1 MLKRYK
7 CGFCETLPDQISHH
21 KSHLQTQKHSDKK
34 KIFELS
40 LLKYSETEL
49 KAKYGA
55 TEHELIVENIETIL
69 VYEEV
74 FDEKLNI
81 INNIVCDSEEEMSH
95 KQEQIKQSNSV
106 SNKEALKDKIH
117 EIHNY
122 LRNSGAGYGMT
133 ALKIFNILYG
143 LKKIEDTNS
152 FELLELKDECKFSY
166 LLELAEENK
175 DEMLAEY
182 IYVNVLDYIYE
193 SSPMVKKLIYYD
205 IPKHIKS
212 SVFSHLIK
220 EINKIPMIEKAS
232 NVLLSGK
239 IYEYFVGRDQ
249 TAISELGAYF
259 TDRHIVDYIYS
270 KVDPEIKEDGTINS
284 MVDMFGGS
292 GGFTTGYIDYLNK
305 KYPDINWKSELDKI
319 YHFDMNNDVIKSAGL
334 EFFCLTGVIPN
345 MDNNIR
351 CINSFKHSF
360 NDRKFFYPITNPP
373 YGGDKRTTTQE
384 ALKRKKVKD
393 YIKKE
398 LKTLTDEATIHR
410 RQLQLK
416 QNEKTD
422 KKEQKEFDKQK
433 VCLDTCH
440 YTGQK
445 SRIRNFAKKYNI
457 KKGNDKE
464 SCSLML
470 IMDMVE
476 LGGTAVGVLKEG
488 VFFNKTY
495 KDLRKVLIENFNV
508 REVISVPSDQFENT
522 STKTS
527 IVIFDNLGE
536 EKTTNQVVFSDLVV
550 EKFTE
555 DKFEEILGEI
565 ALTECKDDFKGV
577 VDKVVSTATREEILT
592 NPICSLN
599 GKDYNKQEIVCGED
613 YELVKLIKVKKQDGI
628 CNYLPKSKR
637 KASFAKDNGN
647 INFYT
652 SSSTIKKCDT
662 ADYKDECLVIGTG
675 GNSCIHYNQN
685 EFSCSGDTILIK
697 PIHLDIRFLHYSMLM
712 IWDILLN
719 RMNGSTIKHVTKTLL
734 ENLKIPIP
742 KTPEKLQY
750 WVDRISTPYEA
761 KNQKLKEIEELE
773 KKVQDRIQEIMNTEE
788 YEEKELGG
796 ICSFKSG
803 KFKSGDCKQIGK
815 YPFYTGKAIQPEGY
829 SDNYCYD
836 NKEYL
841 ILLKDGGAGPGV
853 YGEQIGLGKVFYQ
866 KGKSAFTCHQLA
878 LTLKDNV
885 NILYLY
891 HFLRI
896 SKNNIMDLAE
906 YSTGLGTINRSKL
919 SKFKISIPTNPEIIK
934 AMEPDF
940 QRIEQLQGEVKEVE
954 ELYQQYIQELAKEAI
969 PPELNQPQE
978 VVVEEV
984 KKEVEP
990 DTISETSSELE
1001 EKEEDDNHNNET
1013 VKDYSQYTTKELKTF
1028 CKERGLKRYSKLKK
1042 DELIELLIS

>member
-1 MLKRYK
+1 LN
-7 CGFCETLPDQISHH
+7 TVNNIIHD
-21 KSHLQTQKHSDKK
+21 SDK
-34 KIFELS
+34 
-40 LLKYSETEL
+40 
-49 KAKYGA
+49 
-55 TEHELIVENIETIL
+55 
-69 VYEEV
+69 
-74 FDEKLNI
+74 
-81 INNIVCDSEEEMSH
+81 EMFR

-106 SNKEALKDKIH
+106 SNKEALRDKIH

-152 FELLELKDECKFSY
+152 FEQLGLGNECKFSD

-175 DEMLAEY
+175 DETLAEY
-182 IYVNVLDYIYE
+182 IYNNVLDYIYE
-193 SSPMVKKLIYYD
+193 SNPMVKKLIYYD

-212 SVFSHLIK
+212 SVFSHLVK
-220 EINKIPMIEKAS
+220 EINKIPIIETAS

-270 KVDPEIKEDGTINS
+270 KVDPEIKEDGTIRS

-345 MDNNIR
+345 MDDNIR
-351 CINSFKHSF
+351 CINSFKDSF

-373 YGGDKRTTTQE
+373 YGGDKRTKTQE
-384 ALKRKKVKD
+384 AEKRKKVKD

-416 QNEKTD
+416 QIEKTD
-422 KKEQKEFDKQK
+422 KKEKKEFDKQK

-440 YTGQK
+440 YAGQK
-445 SRIRNFAKKYNI
+445 SRIKNFAKKYNI
-457 KKGNDKE
+457 KNGNDKE

-476 LGGTAVGVLKEG
+476 FGGTAVGVLKEG
-488 VFFNKTY
+488 VFFNKAY
-495 KDLRKVLIENFNV
+495 KDLRKVLIERFNV

-536 EKTTNQVVFSDLVV
+536 EKTTNQVIFSDLVV

-555 DKFEEILGEI
+555 DTFEEILGEI
-565 ALTECKDDFKGV
+565 ALIECKDDIKGV
-577 VDKVVSTATREEILT
+577 VDKVVSTATREEILA

-599 GKDYNKQEIVCGED
+599 GKDYNKQEIVCSED
-613 YELVKLIKVKKQDGI
+613 YKLVKLDNI
-628 CNYLPKSKR
+628 CEFLPKSKR
-637 KASFAKDNGN
+637 SASFAKIEGSF
-647 INFYT
+647 NFYT
-652 SSSTIKKCDT
+652 SSNTIKKCDI
-662 ADYKDECLVIGTG
+662 ADYKDECLIIGDG
-675 GNSCIHYNQN
+675 GQANIQKDIN
-685 EFSCSGDTILIK
+685 FSCSDHNHIIK
-697 PIHLDIRFLHYSMLM
+697 TDKNDYIYYLFQGNMN
-712 IWDILLN
+712 LLSDGFS
-719 RMNGSTIKHVTKTLL
+719 GSVLKNLSKTYLKSI
-734 ENLKIPIP
+734 KIPIP

-750 WVDRISTPYEA
+750 WVDRISAPYEEN
-761 KNQKLKEIEELE
+761 NQKLKEIDELE
-773 KKVQDRIQEIMNTEE
+773 KKVQDRIQEIMDTGEC
-788 YEEKELGG
+788 EEKELGEICDIEYGKRITKKRNEGTIYTAYGGGNIMSYKVDEFNRDGVTYKISRDG
-796 ICSFKSG
+796 ISHKNCVSKIYG
-803 KFKSGDCKQIGK
+803 KIFLND
-815 YPFYTGKAIQPEGY
+815 T
-829 SDNYCYD
+829 
-836 NKEYL
+836 
-841 ILLKDGGAGPGV
+841 
-853 YGEQIGLGKVFYQ
+853 
-866 KGKSAFTCHQLA
+866 AFT
-878 LTLKDNV
+878 LK
-885 NILYLY
+885 
-891 HFLRI
+891 
-896 SKNNIMDLAE
+896 
-906 YSTGLGTINRSKL
+906 
-919 SKFKISIPTNPEIIK
+919 SKFKNIKDYYIGEFLLKKKDFIYKNCTHGSAQLHIDLDRLMKIKIPIPTNPEIIK

-940 QRIEQLQGEVKEVE
+940 QRIEQLQGEVKEAE

-984 KKEVEP
+984 KREVNL
-990 DTISETSSELE
+990 DTISETSSEIEE
-1001 EKEEDDNHNNET
+1001 EKDET
-1013 VKDYSQYTTKELKTF
+1013 VKDYSTYATKELKTF
-1028 CKERGLKRYSKLKK
+1028 CKERGLKGYSKLTK
-1042 DELIELLIS
+1042 DELIELLKS